1 MLERGMRIVEIFKQA
16 QFKPVSVPVQV
27 SILWAVQNGY
37 FDDVAVE
44 EMDATQ
50 DAITAYLQD
59 RKANLLSKIT
69 TEGKLDDA
77 TEAELKSA
85 IEDFKSANK

>member
-1 MLERGMRIVEIFKQA
+1 
-16 QFKPVSVPVQV
+16 
-27 SILWAVQNGY
+27 LWAVQNGH
-37 FDDVAVE
+37 FDDVDVE

-50 DAITAYLQD
+50 DALTSYLQD
-59 RKANLLSKIT
+59 RKADLLQKIT

-85 IEDFKSANK
+85 IEDFKSSNK